1 MLNAKDQYEAKYQ
14 LLISKRERTG
24 LKYLN
29 DQKAFIEYSN
39 GMDNTYKN
47 IEVYKPNKKQKMLIV
62 FDDIISKMLRNRK
75 RNAIV
80 TGLFIRRGKLN
91 IYLVFIA
98 QSTFSVP
105 TNIRLNST
113 HYFVMKVSNKRE
125 LQQIA
130 FNHSSDID
138 FQDFMNLYK
147 KCTEKPYS
155 FLIIDTTLAPYN
167 SSRFRKNLL
176 ESI

>member
-1 MLNAKDQYEAKYQ
+1 MLNAKDPYEAKYQ
-14 LLISKRERTG
+14 LLISTRERTG

-29 DQKAFIEYSN
+29 DKKAFIEYSN

-47 IEVYKPNKKQKMLIV
+47 IEVYKPNKKHKILIV

-98 QSTFSVP
+98 QSTFSFP

-113 HYFVMKVSNKRE
+113 HYFVMKVSSKRE

-138 FQDFMNLYK
+138 FQDFMIY
-147 KCTEKPYS
+147 
-155 FLIIDTTLAPYN
+155 I
-167 SSRFRKNLL
+167 KNVLQNHIL
-176 ESI
+176 F